1 MGPFRLHR
9 VLLYSPVHFF
19 AMQQLSPSH
28 RLAEI
33 LVIPLFVGQMLLVL
47 AWVVLGFV
55 EFLQWGFHLLF
66 G

>member
-1 MGPFRLHR
+1 
-9 VLLYSPVHFF
+9 
-19 AMQQLSPSH
+19 MQQLSPSH